1 MGPGTLNEVLAKL
14 PVFEHPDLLI
24 SGSKLDDAGVFRL
37 SEELALVQTVDFF
50 TPMVDDPYIFG
61 QIAAANALSDIYAM
75 GAVPLTA
82 MNITAF
88 PTCSLDL
95 AILGEILAGGADKV
109 LEAGAVL
116 VGGHTIEDKEP
127 KYGLAVTGTVHP
139 QRVVSN
145 AGARPGDGL
154 VLTKPLGSGI
164 ACTAIKAGL
173 APAELVDAVINTM
186 TALNRKA
193 AEVMARVGVHAATD
207 ITGFGFLGHAYE
219 ICAASGVGMSIQLA
233 MVPVIPGVWPAA
245 AMGLVPGG
253 ARRNLAYL
261 ADKVEWQGEVSAVDR
276 DILADPQ
283 TSGGLLMAVPA
294 GNLEQVVS
302 ELAESGVPAAVVG
315 EVTGRSGVIE
325 VGGRSGGK

>member
-1 MGPGTLNEVLAKL
+1 MGPGTLNKVLAKL
-14 PVFEHPDLLI
+14 PVFDHPDLLI

-37 SEELALVQTVDFF
+37 TDQLALVQTVDFF
-50 TPMVDDPYIFG
+50 TPMVDDPYLFG

-88 PTCSLDL
+88 PTCTLDL

-139 QRVVSN
+139 RQVVAN
-145 AGARPGDGL
+145 AGARPGDSL
-154 VLTKPLGSGI
+154 VLTKPLGTGI
-164 ACTAIKAGL
+164 AATALKAGL
-173 APAELVDAVINTM
+173 ATADLVAAATKTM
-186 TALNRKA
+186 TTLNQKA
-193 AEVMARVGVHAATD
+193 ATVMVWVGVNAATD

-219 ICAASGVGMSIQLA
+219 ICAASGVGMEIDLA
-233 MVPVIPGVWPAA
+233 AVPVIPGVWQVA

-253 ARRNLAYL
+253 ARNNLAHL
-261 ADKVEWQGEVSAVDR
+261 ADKVDWDSQVSAIDK

-283 TSGGLLMAVPA
+283 TSGGLLMAVPSSRRHVLLQELGEA
-294 GNLEQVVS
+294 GVQA
-302 ELAESGVPAAVVG
+302 AEVG
-315 EVTGRSGVIE
+315 EVNDQSGRIKVR
-325 VGGRSGGK
+325 GRSGGR